1 MITNPKYGW
10 CNFELGNFKGTPSC
24 LTDVP
29 VEDWRTKYI
38 GNGYRSCCY
47 TTDN

>member
-1 MITNPKYGW
+1 MNI
-10 CNFELGNFKGTPSC
+10 FDSIID

-29 VEDWRTKYI
+29 VEEWRTKYI

-47 TTDN
+47 TTDNE